1 MARTNSI
8 TSLAAALAAVM
19 TIASAG
25 TALAEPAFVGTWS
38 QTRFS
43 CLRTQD
49 KAGAPLIL
57 TTRSYD
63 QNAGHCTFPFPKG
76 NGPSWV
82 LNAKCVIEGDKQNHT
97 FIVQTTG
104 NKLTIRESGIANK
117 VLVRCPTRAK

>member
-1 MARTNSI
+1 MTSKIPIAFSAIAAII
-8 TSLAAALAAVM
+8 TCAA
-19 TIASAG
+19 AG
-25 TALAEPAFVGTWS
+25 TAAAEPAFVGTWS

-63 QNAGHCTFPFPKG
+63 QNAGHCTFPVPKG

-82 LNAKCVIEGDKQNHT
+82 LNAKCAIEGDKQNHT

-104 NKLTIRESGIANK
+104 NKLTIRETGVANRT
-117 VLVRCPTRAK
+117 LVRCPTRAR

>member
-1 MARTNSI
+1 MTSKNPIALTAI
-8 TSLAAALAAVM
+8 TAAVM
-19 TIASAG
+19 TSA
-25 TALAEPAFVGTWS
+25 TVAAALAEPAFVGTWS
-38 QTRFS
+38 QNRLG
-43 CLRTQD
+43 CRVAQD
-49 KAGAPLIL
+49 KPGAPLIL

-63 QNAGHCTFPFPKG
+63 QNAGHCTFPVPKG

-82 LNAKCVIEGDKQNHT
+82 LNAKCAIEGDKQNHT